1 MALKTGSNAEIVRQ
15 MIAQWKAEHPEHQD
29 DAAYPTELLTKVA
42 KELNRSTSLMRNY
55 LRDWWPRVQA
65 GGAIKDKTAAAA
77 AAAAAAPTV
86 QPTAP
91 QPSGSLIDLSATR
104 MATRV
109 ALS

>member
-29 DAAYPTELLTKVA
+29 AEAYPAELLTKVA

-77 AAAAAAPTV
+77 AAPTV
-86 QPTAP
+86 AHTPVTPEVGSAAVFALMHP
-91 QPSGSLIDLSATR
+91 QIQGTLDL
-104 MATRV
+104 
-109 ALS
+109 